1 MKELKFRVWHQ
12 KENKMYYRGYQKLF
26 HVLLCDRDPSDE
38 DGHGRPVKR
47 AGYGE
52 CFFLESTG
60 LEDRHR
66 REIFE
71 GDIVRVRHQGREFVD
86 VVGSVPDMFGS
97 RRLHPLSPL
106 LKKHGISGHPDN
118 LEMEVLGNEFED
130 PELLTE
136 VTAHGRAQRSA

>member
-1 MKELKFRVWHQ
+1 MKELKFRVWHHQ
-12 KENKMYYRGYQKLF
+12 ENKMYYRGYQKLF
-26 HVLLCDRDPSDE
+26 HVLLCEKDPLDE
-38 DGHGRPVKR
+38 DGSGRPVKR
-47 AGYGE
+47 AGYGD

-66 REIFE
+66 KEIFE

-97 RRLHPLSPL
+97 RKLHPLAPL

-118 LEMEVLGNEFED
+118 RAMEVLGNEFEH
-130 PELLTE
+130 PELLKE
-136 VTAHGRAQRSA
+136 VESHVHGQRSA